1 MNLKQLLKSKGLS
14 NDIIKAVEKKTAQ
27 ITEER
32 EMQARL
38 QAQQMTKDILK
49 EMLAS
54 KVPPSPKK
62 KTIIMPD

>member
-1 MNLKQLLKSKGLS
+1 MNLKQLLKSKGIS

>member
-1 MNLKQLLKSKGLS
+1 MNLKQLLKSKGIS
-14 NDIIKAVEKKTAQ
+14 NDIIKAVEKKTAE
-27 ITEER
+27 ISEER
-32 EMQARL
+32 EMNARL

-54 KVPPSPKK
+54 QVPPSPKK

>member
-1 MNLKQLLKSKGLS
+1 MNLKQLLKSKGIS
-14 NDIIKAVEKKTAQ
+14 NDIIKAVEKKTAE
-27 ITEER
+27 ISEER
-32 EMQARL
+32 EMNARL